1 MEQPGVQQLFF
12 QHIRNNLPPNLSL
25 VDEIA
30 ELLNVSN
37 DSAYRRIR
45 GEKAISFD
53 EIRTLCSHF
62 RISLDQLFYINS
74 ESVIFSGKLADN
86 NNHTFDL
93 WLKEILAQLKFM
105 NSFDRRELIYVNK
118 DMPVFHYFHYP
129 ELAAFKFF
137 FWMKTLLQYPLF
149 GKSLFVSDDFTTGLH
164 GTAIEIVEE
173 YNKMPSQE
181 VWNVENI
188 HSTIR
193 QIEYYKETKVFR
205 SAEDI
210 VGLYDC
216 LEKTIDHIEKQAEL
230 GFKFSMPDKKPQSKT
245 IYKLFVNEFVLGDN
259 TLCAILNDTKVV
271 YLNHTVLNFIMTKD
285 TAFAEYTYQHYQNII
300 RKSTLISDVGEK
312 ERSRFFNTMREKIHN
327 RRKAINHYSSK

>member
-1 MEQPGVQQLFF
+1 MQQLFF
-12 QHIRNNLPPNLSL
+12 QHIRNNLPPHLSL

-30 ELLNVSN
+30 GLLNVSN

-45 GEKAISFD
+45 GEKGISFE

-62 RISLDQLFYINS
+62 RISLDQLFYLNS
-74 ESVIFSGKLADN
+74 ESVLFTGRLADN
-86 NNHTFDL
+86 DNFTFDL
-93 WLKEILAQLKFM
+93 YLNGILDQLMYM
-105 NSFDRRELIYVNK
+105 NSFDKRELIYLNK
-118 DMPVFHYFHYP
+118 DIPIFHYFHFQ

-149 GKSLFVSDDFTTGLH
+149 GKTLFVSDDFTGGLH
-164 GTAIEIVEE
+164 KTADRIVDE
-173 YNKMPSQE
+173 YNKIPSQE

-193 QIEYYKETKVFR
+193 QIEYYKETKMFR
-205 SAEDI
+205 SSQDI
-210 VGLYDC
+210 VDLYDC
-216 LEKTIDHIEKQAEL
+216 LEKTIDHIERQAEL
-230 GFKFSMPDKKPQSKT
+230 GYKFSLAQRKPPTKVS
-245 IYKLFVNEFVLGDN
+245 YKLFVNEFILGDN

-271 YLNHTVLNFIMTKD
+271 YLNHTVLNFIGTKD
-285 TAFAEYTYQHYQNII
+285 TAFTEYTYQHYQNII

-327 RRKAINHYSSK
+327 RRKAVNNY

>member
-12 QHIRNNLPPNLSL
+12 QHIKNNLPPHLSL

-30 ELLNVSN
+30 GLLNVSN

-45 GEKAISFD
+45 GKKPISFD

-62 RISLDQLFYINS
+62 RISLDQLFYLNS
-74 ESVIFSGKLADN
+74 ESVIFSGQLADN

-93 WLKEILAQLKFM
+93 WLKSILDQLKFM
-105 NSFDRRELIYVNK
+105 NSFQRRELIYMNK
-118 DMPVFHYFHYP
+118 DIPVFHYFHYP

-149 GKSLFVSDDFTTGLH
+149 GKTLFLKDDFTEGLH
-164 GTAIEIVEE
+164 NTSVKIVEQ
-173 YNKMPSQE
+173 YNMIPSQE

-205 SAEDI
+205 SAQDI
-210 VGLYDC
+210 SSLYDC
-216 LEKTIDHIEKQAEL
+216 LDKTIDHIERQAEA
-230 GFKFSMPDKKPQSKT
+230 GCKFSVPDKMPQSKMS
-245 IYKLFVNEFVLGDN
+245 YKLFVNEFILGDN
-259 TLCAILNDTKVV
+259 TLCVTLNDTRVV

-312 ERSRFFNTMREKIHN
+312 ERSRFFNTMREKIDS
-327 RRKAINHYSSK
+327 RKKAVSRYSAK